1 MEAKA
6 PMIVSAAASCHGRCA
21 AATRRPA
28 APRPRKKMTI
38 MARRPHRSPRR
49 PAGSEPRPKSTN
61 APTVYGIRSCQTMPH
76 SAAMADTAVAKMS
89 RNRWSMAWPTLRS
102 RAVGLVL
109 DMAGSLPHTRPAMS
123 PDQTVGPTLD
133 AAALDLLFRQAR
145 THRAWLDRPVPDELL
160 RRVYE
165 LAALG
170 PTSANCS
177 PMRVLF
183 VKSREAKERLRPAL
197 SPGNV
202 DKTMQAPVTAIIAY
216 DLAFPDRLPRLF
228 PTADMRANFVGKPE
242 LIATTAFRNGTLQGA
257 YLMLA
262 A

>member
-1 MEAKA
+1 M
-6 PMIVSAAASCHGRCA
+6 R
-21 AATRRPA
+21 
-28 APRPRKKMTI
+28 
-38 MARRPHRSPRR
+38 
-49 PAGSEPRPKSTN
+49 
-61 APTVYGIRSCQTMPH
+61 
-76 SAAMADTAVAKMS
+76 
-89 RNRWSMAWPTLRS
+89 
-102 RAVGLVL
+102 
-109 DMAGSLPHTRPAMS
+109 
-123 PDQTVGPTLD
+123 PTLD
-133 AAALDLLFRQAR
+133 DAALDLLFRQAR

-177 PMRVLF
+177 PMRVRF

-197 SPGNV
+197 TPGNV

-216 DLAFPDRLPRLF
+216 DLAFPDLLPRLF

-242 LIATTAFRNGTLQGA
+242 LIAITAFRNGSLQGA

-262 A
+262 ARAYGLDVGAMSGFDNAKVDAAFFPDGRLKSNFLINIGYGIAAGLPPRNYRLTFEEQCRIL